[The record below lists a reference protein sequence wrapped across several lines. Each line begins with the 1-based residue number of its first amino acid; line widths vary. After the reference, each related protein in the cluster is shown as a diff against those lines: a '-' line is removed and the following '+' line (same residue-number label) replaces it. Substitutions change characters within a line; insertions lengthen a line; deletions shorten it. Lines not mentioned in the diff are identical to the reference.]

1 LRLAIK
7 KLLLLSTLLA
17 LCSGYASAAPQTASQ
32 KKAGS
37 KATKHGHRYS
47 KAKTKRRASWK
58 RKGQQ
63 SIKPDRALEIQQA
76 LIREHYLTGDPTG
89 QWDSRTQAAMVK
101 FQADHGWQTKEVP
114 DSRALIKLGLGPNY
128 SSENLLNPPPAPS
141 APAAP
146 TSAAS
151 RGLNSGADKQ

>member
-7 KLLLLSTLLA
+7 KLLILSTLLA

-37 KATKHGHRYS
+37 KTARHGHRHS
-47 KAKTKRRASWK
+47 KTKRKPSWK

-101 FQADHGWQTKEVP
+101 FQGDHGWQTKEVP

-141 APAAP
+141 TPAAP